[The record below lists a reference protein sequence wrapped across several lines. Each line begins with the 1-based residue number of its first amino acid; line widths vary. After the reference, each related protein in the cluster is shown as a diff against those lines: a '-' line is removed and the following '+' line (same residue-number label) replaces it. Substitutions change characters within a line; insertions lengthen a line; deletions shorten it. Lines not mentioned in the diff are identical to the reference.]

1 MTDGKLPSDKEILTA
16 ANQVLEQYKGDVLD
30 AKLHAAR
37 LADEFMEKGD
47 IDGNLVWL
55 KIYRAI
61 LDLTDTEM
69 EEGDTLH

>member
-1 MTDGKLPSDKEILTA
+1 MMSSKLPLDKEILTA
-16 ANQVLEQYKGDVLD
+16 ANQVLDQYKGDVLD

-47 IDGNLVWL
+47 IDGNFVWL

-61 LDLTDTEM
+61 LDMTDTER

>member
-1 MTDGKLPSDKEILTA
+1 MKSSNNPSDKEILTA